1 MLAQVWETG
10 RPVVPNIASISVR
23 YSSLPWVCLTRIE
36 CWPCL
41 RPQISS
47 ASRTDTKV
55 DEETADDHI
64 GLASTKT
71 TDYINEE
78 NNQFDVDGEE
88 FMNQVGN
95 NKASENTSDVN
106 KNS

>member
-1 MLAQVWETG
+1 M
-10 RPVVPNIASISVR
+10 
-23 YSSLPWVCLTRIE
+23 
-36 CWPCL
+36 
-41 RPQISS
+41 
-47 ASRTDTKV
+47 

-78 NNQFDVDGEE
+78 NNEFDVDGEE

-95 NKASENTSDVN
+95 NKALSGNRSDMNKHSEYYDEDPP
-106 KNS
+106 